1 MTTIDSMAAGV
12 WKVLLDVGA
21 LQIITAKDAKA
32 VIRPI
37 VLLGYSMGGF
47 VAQAMVGTAL
57 GRSLITGICLV
68 SSAPANATTAIAG
81 AQLARR
87 LWSTV
92 LSKLHLQTDSR
103 HTYAVSSDADADVV
117 AAAESSANSA
127 TIAALKDIRAKR
139 KVSKASAV
147 KPHVPTLQRHT
158 MDSMNSF
165 LPDCFLTGSGGSK
178 WGAIIQSGCRLES
191 SYQEAVFRHMH
202 NRLGEDVVSHARVG
216 DIEWAMEVAAL
227 AHRAMFDRDVSAL
240 TLYPG
245 HVLVLHGAL
254 DSVIPKL
261 ATTYFRKIFNGRK
274 NSGGSAANAD
284 ASYECVI
291 VANAGHGLPI
301 LKTDVVA
308 GILVQWGNHLAARGS
323 LRPTPLNFA
332 VRDAL
337 LRVEALTY
345 GLAASSVITLK

>member
-1 MTTIDSMAAGV
+1 
-12 WKVLLDVGA
+12 
-21 LQIITAKDAKA
+21 
-32 VIRPI
+32 
-37 VLLGYSMGGF
+37 
-47 VAQAMVGTAL
+47 
-57 GRSLITGICLV
+57 
-68 SSAPANATTAIAG
+68 
-81 AQLARR
+81 
-87 LWSTV
+87 
-92 LSKLHLQTDSR
+92 
-103 HTYAVSSDADADVV
+103 
-117 AAAESSANSA
+117 
-127 TIAALKDIRAKR
+127 
-139 KVSKASAV
+139 
-147 KPHVPTLQRHT
+147 
-158 MDSMNSF
+158 
-165 LPDCFLTGSGGSK
+165 
-178 WGAIIQSGCRLES
+178 
-191 SYQEAVFRHMH
+191 MH